1 MAKVTIS
8 ISVLIA
14 APLARSIHEM
24 RSGARD
30 GCTYLRYILG
40 TPFSLSF
47 ELLMTYSHND
57 MTFSFFV
64 VHILM
69 CDIIFITSTCKI
81 KDSTPVCSYLSRS
94 IVFTGANPGVLT

>member
-1 MAKVTIS
+1 MTKVTIS
-8 ISVLIA
+8 ISVLIT
-14 APLARSIHEM
+14 APFVRSIYEM

-47 ELLMTYSHND
+47 ELLMTDSHND
-57 MTFSFFV
+57 MTLNVFA

-69 CDIIFITSTCKI
+69 LVRDRGYIYSDGLRVLIS
-81 KDSTPVCSYLSRS
+81 
-94 IVFTGANPGVLT
+94 VFLLQFCYHLMHNLFFLTA